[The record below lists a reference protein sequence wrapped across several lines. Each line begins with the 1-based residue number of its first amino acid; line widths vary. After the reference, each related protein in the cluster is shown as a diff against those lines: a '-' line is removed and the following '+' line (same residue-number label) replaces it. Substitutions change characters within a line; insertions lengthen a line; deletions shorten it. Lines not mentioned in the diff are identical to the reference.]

1 MADLSLLICRAGLAC
16 FWVEHSENR
25 DAVLYCTLSGTRLR
39 NPASELGRSR
49 SNCQNIVL
57 YLREPESDGSLR
69 KGLYFVSRARLRL
82 TETC

>member
-1 MADLSLLICRAGLAC
+1 MEKRANPCFYAVILAFPTETSLG
-16 FWVEHSENR
+16 
-25 DAVLYCTLSGTRLR
+25 
-39 NPASELGRSR
+39 NPASQLGRSR